1 MAGEGRAVTS
11 SWRMLWEM
19 VMMSVV
25 ITPEER
31 EAVSWEIRRAKLT
44 PTEESAGSGSGSAR
58 TWVSLARTCRKTLKY
73 FQETVNYFHQTVKY
87 I

>member
-11 SWRMLWEM
+11 SWRMLWERLR
-19 VMMSVV
+19 MSAV
-25 ITPEER
+25 IAPEER

-44 PTEESAGSGSGSAR
+44 PTVEPACSVVVSAR

-73 FQETVNYFHQTVKY
+73 FQETLN
-87 I
+87 

>member
-25 ITPEER
+25 IAPEER

-44 PTEESAGSGSGSAR
+44 PTVEPACSVVVRAR
-58 TWVSLARTCRKTLKY
+58 TWVSLARTCTMALRAPCSTSNLR
-73 FQETVNYFHQTVKY
+73 T
-87 I
+87 

>member
-1 MAGEGRAVTS
+1 MLVIWARMEICRLWAEERADWRSPTMAGEGRAVTS

-31 EAVSWEIRRAKLT
+31 EAVSWEISRAKLT
-44 PTEESAGSGSGSAR
+44 PTEEPACSVVVSAR
-58 TWVSLARTCRKTLKY
+58 T
-73 FQETVNYFHQTVKY
+73 
-87 I
+87 